1 MRTAISDVTGTGAV
15 VTDIAT
21 VRGTVGSTLTSV
33 DLSGLT
39 RLELAYA
46 VVLAAA
52 SASVIGAIV
61 GTVGGAALS
70 GLLVAVLTGVFDPPP
85 AGLVVSWAYLV
96 LVTVVTVG
104 AIAVVTTMSAQ
115 AAVRH
120 PISVLRE

>member
-1 MRTAISDVTGTGAV
+1 MTGTGAV

-52 SASVIGAIV
+52 SASASVV

-85 AGLVVSWAYLV
+85 AGLVVPWAYLV